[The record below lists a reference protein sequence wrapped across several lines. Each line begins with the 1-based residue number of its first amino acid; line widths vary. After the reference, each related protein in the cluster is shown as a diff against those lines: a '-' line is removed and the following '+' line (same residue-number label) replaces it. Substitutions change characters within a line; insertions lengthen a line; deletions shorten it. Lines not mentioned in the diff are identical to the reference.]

1 MEANIIS
8 IVRSWFDKS
17 RDWQK
22 DAFVNLWK
30 SKDLEETKK
39 RALKL
44 VCKEYGYTDCPYVSD
59 TKFPEDLDDV
69 TSDDSNIILKS
80 ISNIQGVAALKPT
93 KPLEF
98 TKGLNVVYGANGCGK
113 SSYVKVLKKA
123 ENPKDDINI
132 FSNIFEKINIPA
144 KATLTFSC
152 DGEDTTTNWS
162 LKNDKNYPIRIYDTK
177 IAHRFLD
184 KSTETIYEPKL
195 LHIFTQL
202 AEISE
207 YISQEVSSE
216 YKTKT
221 SNLKSVPNEL
231 STSDLS
237 KKYSELETLPLIDD
251 FEKCINFTEK
261 DQKQLE
267 LIEKAFNYSNPD
279 QTKKKLSQ
287 QVEILS
293 QLKSKI
299 STAYS
304 QLDQSNVEDYIHS
317 IEIQIKTRREFEN
330 LLKTYREVS
339 SIKEFGSDLWKD
351 MWKSSQKFSDSI
363 EGDSTKDICVLC
375 QQPLSSEAKIRYAKF
390 SEIYASDIE
399 KKQNDAYEI
408 LNKKTQKLSEL
419 INRNLNVNDT
429 KQILITNM
437 FSDDV
442 VSYIEDV
449 LNKLYIRANWL
460 YNYDPKNVECP
471 KVVCVNEVLN
481 KFDEFTKRIKE
492 QIESIDEFINNSE
505 KQSKDRIELQSKKWF
520 SENQN
525 NVKLKKELIILKNIK
540 AGIKTNN
547 ITKAKN
553 ALSEKMI
560 TEVYVRRF
568 ENELNALNPSRS
580 IKVELLSDGKK
591 GRTSHRI
598 SIKGAFEK
606 KKTEE
611 VLSEGEYRVVSIAAF
626 LADLNSINKTQAFI
640 FDDPINSLDHNYE
653 DNVAK
658 QLVKLSFERQVI
670 VFTHRLAFAETL
682 KNCME
687 LYLLENPEIKESSK
701 FNYIELRNSPM
712 GEPIYK
718 GDYNKTNAISSL
730 QTIKDESIPKIRKLR
745 EDGDYDLADAKLKSC
760 CTIVRVD
767 IEYLIEK
774 LLLNGLVTRYSKNI
788 SSLKIRYLKII
799 ESKDVDFIEKMMTK
813 YSYFEHSQP
822 SEKPIELPDLECLE
836 KDVNDLIDWGKN
848 YKKRLNKK

>member
-1 MEANIIS
+1 M
-8 IVRSWFDKS
+8 
-17 RDWQK
+17 
-22 DAFVNLWK
+22 
-30 SKDLEETKK
+30 
-39 RALKL
+39 
-44 VCKEYGYTDCPYVSD
+44 
-59 TKFPEDLDDV
+59 
-69 TSDDSNIILKS
+69 
-80 ISNIQGVAALKPT
+80 
-93 KPLEF
+93 
-98 TKGLNVVYGANGCGK
+98 
-113 SSYVKVLKKA
+113 
-123 ENPKDDINI
+123 
-132 FSNIFEKINIPA
+132 
-144 KATLTFSC
+144 
-152 DGEDTTTNWS
+152 
-162 LKNDKNYPIRIYDTK
+162 
-177 IAHRFLD
+177 
-184 KSTETIYEPKL
+184 
-195 LHIFTQL
+195 
-202 AEISE
+202 
-207 YISQEVSSE
+207 
-216 YKTKT
+216 
-221 SNLKSVPNEL
+221 
-231 STSDLS
+231 
-237 KKYSELETLPLIDD
+237 
-251 FEKCINFTEK
+251 
-261 DQKQLE
+261 
-267 LIEKAFNYSNPD
+267 
-279 QTKKKLSQ
+279 
-287 QVEILS
+287 
-293 QLKSKI
+293 
-299 STAYS
+299 
-304 QLDQSNVEDYIHS
+304 DQSSVEDYIHS

-390 SEIYASDIE
+390 SEIYASDLE

-687 LYLLENPEIKESSK
+687 LYLLENPEIKEYSK

-836 KDVNDLIDWGKN
+836 KDVNDLIDWGN
-848 YKKRLNKK
+848 DYKKRLNKK